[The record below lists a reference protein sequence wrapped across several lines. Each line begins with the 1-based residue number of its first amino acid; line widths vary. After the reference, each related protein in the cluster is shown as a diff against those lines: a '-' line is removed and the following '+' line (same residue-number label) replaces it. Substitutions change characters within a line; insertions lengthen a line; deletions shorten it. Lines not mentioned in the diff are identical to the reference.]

1 MTKSLLRMTIFI
13 GGVTVGVTT
22 GVIAGLLLPF
32 EQRLKLSQQLAEPI
46 KGMVERI
53 PDE

>member
-22 GVIAGLLLPF
+22 GVIAGLLLPT
-32 EQRLKLSQQLAEPI
+32 EQHLRFSQKLADPI
-46 KGMVERI
+46 KGMVECI